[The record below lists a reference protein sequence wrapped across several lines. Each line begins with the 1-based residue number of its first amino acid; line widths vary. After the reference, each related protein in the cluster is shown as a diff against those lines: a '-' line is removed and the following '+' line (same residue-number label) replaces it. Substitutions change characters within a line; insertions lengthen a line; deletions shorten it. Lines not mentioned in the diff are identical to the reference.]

1 MVVGYAAREAIR
13 FGTRYFPRTFRTI
26 KRADVGIHKSLY
38 GASGGRGVRHGRDI
52 GSLAAGAYHGFK
64 GDDLDN
70 GADEQPSTGYTSRK
84 FRQTRDRY
92 VRGGRCRCHE
102 YNRFNKYRR

>member
-1 MVVGYAAREAIR
+1 MVVGFAVREGIR
-13 FGTRYFPRTFRTI
+13 IGSRYFPKTFRTI
-26 KRADVGIHKSLY
+26 KRADVQIHKSLY

-70 GADEQPSTGYTSRK
+70 GEDVPSTGFTPNK
-84 FRQTRDRY
+84 FRKTRYRY
-92 VRGGRCRCHE
+92 VRSSGRGCYEHHR
-102 YNRFNKYRR
+102 YNKYRR